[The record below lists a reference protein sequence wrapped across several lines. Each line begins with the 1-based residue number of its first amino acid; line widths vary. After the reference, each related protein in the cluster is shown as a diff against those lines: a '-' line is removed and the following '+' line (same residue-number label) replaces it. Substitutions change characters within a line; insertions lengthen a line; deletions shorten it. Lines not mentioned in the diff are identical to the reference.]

1 MTYATAALRL
11 PFFLNEGNV
20 MPHPAVQI
28 LVWVTLA
35 IVAQALPAA
44 GLVVLVPL
52 LLGGAAM
59 LDVRQLIRLLRRT
72 RWILLSLLLIYAYT
86 TPGSGWLPELG
97 RYSPTIEG
105 MSDGCI
111 QLGRLLS
118 LLSALAILLSLLSQA
133 EFISGIHV
141 LASPLRW
148 FGLSRERVA
157 VRLALTLEY
166 AEPTMGETAADW
178 KGTIREAL
186 RPPQMN
192 GSQQIELHTPGLRMV
207 DGGCLL
213 LCAAVLYGVWR

>member
-1 MTYATAALRL
+1 MTHATAALRL

-28 LVWVTLA
+28 LVWVALA

-59 LDVRQLIRLLRRT
+59 LDARQLIRLLRRT

-105 MSDGCI
+105 MGEGCI

-118 LLSALAILLSLLSQA
+118 MLSALAILLSLLSQA
-133 EFISGIHV
+133 EFISGIHA

-178 KGTIREAL
+178 KSAIREAL

-207 DGGCLL
+207 DAGCML
-213 LCAAVLYGVWR
+213 LCAVMLYGVWR